1 MKKDEEIDFFGI
13 SKESDQTKNE
23 MGLFLGV
30 TVIGS
35 ALLFFVLPVLCI
47 TLLLTY
53 ALQRRFT
60 LKIEWGLFLF
70 FALCFGV
77 AISTYGYLPLLQY
90 GVIWQSI
97 IPQIVH
103 FFEKIVQNGVPFQVT
118 NISYLL
124 GFLLIG
130 TCTSLF
136 LLISRRLKKTWFTKE
151 KEQIKTDYL
160 ESDKFKKFFKERHK
174 VIEKEQAKYRQSENK
189 RIYLGMSVEKIN
201 EYLDIESL
209 FTHSLVQG
217 TTGCGKTTLIYGLLE
232 GGMRNGLG
240 GVFVDG
246 KGDSKTETELRKLA
260 SAYGKEVI
268 VFSDRS
274 KLHYNPVKYGKPTAI
289 KDRLMA
295 VMDWSES
302 FYEKESENMLQMI
315 LSFIQE
321 YIEVEA
327 NRTDKQRSAG
337 QGKRL
342 KMDLETVHR
351 FLDLYEI
358 ANYLFLEQSEQYI
371 SDVAKIAE
379 KKATGLTLTKKDLP
393 LTHDGELLYE
403 KYIRYFF
410 KQEELTYGDLENI
423 QEMKGEEV
431 KLIRGLRTQLELII
445 YSDFGNKFVESTHS
459 ESNIDLLA
467 EIKKGNIVLLSF
479 SATNY
484 AGFIQVLG
492 RFIISDVGFCVSEL
506 HKNEANFKGAIGV
519 FDELGFYINERILSI
534 LGQARSAKLGAILG
548 IQSISDL
555 VTPLGDFTGRVIDN
569 VNLFFLGR
577 SNYAKNAEESANT
590 IGTYGDIDR
599 TVMTE
604 NQGGVLNRWETRG
617 ERGTVKKVRKYWF
630 GPDEIKD
637 MPNYTFTLTDK
648 TKDTLE
654 PYKEK
659 IFIRNTMSGL

>member
-1 MKKDEEIDFFGI
+1 MKQDEELDFFGI

-23 MGLFLGV
+23 MGLFLGLMV
-30 TVIGS
+30 FGS
-35 ALLFFVLPVLCI
+35 ALLFFMLPVLCI
-47 TLLLTY
+47 TLVLTY
-53 ALQRRFT
+53 FLQRKFT
-60 LKIEWGLFLF
+60 LKVEWGLFLI
-70 FALCFGV
+70 FAVSFGL
-77 AISTYGYLPLLQY
+77 ALFRYGYLPLLQY
-90 GVIWQSI
+90 GVIWKSFF
-97 IPQIVH
+97 PQFVN
-103 FFEKIVQNGVPFQVT
+103 FFEKIVQNGTPFQVT
-118 NISYLL
+118 NTSYFL

-130 TCTSLF
+130 TCTNLF
-136 LLISRRLKKTWFTKE
+136 LLISRRLKRTWFTKE
-151 KEQIKTDYL
+151 KEQKKTDYL
-160 ESDKFKKFFKERHK
+160 ESDKFKKFFKERHRI
-174 VIEKEQAKYRQSENK
+174 IEKEQEKYRQSENK

-201 EYLDIESL
+201 EYLDINSL

-232 GGMRNGLG
+232 GGLRNGLG

-246 KGDSKTETELRKLA
+246 KGDIKTEAELRKLA

-268 VFSDRS
+268 VFSDQS
-274 KLHYNPVKYGKPTAI
+274 KYHYNPVKYGKPTAI
-289 KDRLMA
+289 KDRLMS

-315 LSFIQE
+315 LSFIQD
-321 YIEVEA
+321 YIDVES
-327 NRTDKQRSAG
+327 NRTDKQRSSG

-342 KMDLETVHR
+342 KMDLETIHR

-358 ANYLFLEQSEQYI
+358 ANYLFLEQSEQYLT
-371 SDVAKIAE
+371 DLAKTTE
-379 KKATGLTLTKKDLP
+379 KKATGLTLTEKDLP
-393 LTHDGELLYE
+393 LTHDGELLHE

-410 KQEELTYGDLENI
+410 KQKELNYGDLDEI

-445 YSDFGNKFVESTHS
+445 YSDFGNKFVESKKQ
-459 ESNIDLLA
+459 ELNIDLLA

-492 RFIISDVGFCVSEL
+492 RFIISDVGFCVSQL
-506 HKNEANFKGAIGV
+506 HKNEVDFKGAIGI

-534 LGQARSAKLGAILG
+534 LGQARSAKLGAVLG

-555 VTPLGDFTGRVIDN
+555 VTPFGDFTGRIIDN

-577 SNYAKNAEESANT
+577 SNYATNAEEASNT
-590 IGTYGDIDR
+590 IGTYADIDR

-648 TKDTLE
+648 TKDRLE

-659 IFIRNTMSGL
+659 IFIRNTMAGL